1 MKIPDRMKPGL
12 GVLERARD
20 QLERAGAAGL
30 GQLRR
35 TGSRVAE
42 SVGTAAERLKE
53 SPAAGKL
60 GAAVEGRRVLRRVAE
75 AEAAGDFAAAF
86 ALLASEM
93 RDDRDDPRL
102 ARAFLRAA
110 VACERPAAAA
120 PPMLRVI
127 RRLASH
133 GDIPTAAT
141 DWEALFAV
149 APASRADAGTLLRIA
164 PELAQRDPALAR
176 HALRHAV
183 EPDTCGMTPGLAVRV
198 AELARELD
206 PPTAL
211 RAAEIALRAPDLH
224 EKRRGQLHRL
234 VVELERAVRLEP
246 APPEADAAPVTRS
259 PDDVVGG
266 LAPLLLRPPDLRPGP
281 LPPVRPDC
289 LAAAKHAPADA
300 DDFEDFS
307 GWLEDDGDLA

>member
-1 MKIPDRMKPGL
+1 MKIGRD
-12 GVLERARD
+12 VLERARG

-53 SPAAGKL
+53 SPTAEKL
-60 GAAVEGRRVLRRVAE
+60 GAAVEARRALRRASE

-93 RDDRDDPRL
+93 RDDCADPRL

-110 VACERPAAAA
+110 VACERPAEAA
-120 PPMLRVI
+120 PPMLRAI
-127 RRLASH
+127 RGLASR
-133 GDIPTAAT
+133 GDVATAAT
-141 DWEALFAV
+141 DWEALFAA
-149 APASRADAGTLLRIA
+149 APKSRADARTLLRIA
-164 PELAQRDPALAR
+164 PELAERDPSLAR

-183 EPDTCGMTPGLAVRV
+183 EADTRGMTPGLAVRV
-198 AELARELD
+198 ADLARELD
-206 PPTAL
+206 PPTAI
-211 RAAEIALRAPDLH
+211 RAAEIALRAPGLH

-234 VVELERAVRLEP
+234 VVELGRAMRRKP
-246 APPEADAAPVTRS
+246 APHDAGETKRS

-266 LAPLLLRPPDLRPGP
+266 LAPLRLCPPDLRPGSS
-281 LPPVRPDC
+281 PPVPPEC
-289 LAAAKHAPADA
+289 VAASREAGTREAEMAP

-307 GWLEDDGDLA
+307 GWLEDDGELA